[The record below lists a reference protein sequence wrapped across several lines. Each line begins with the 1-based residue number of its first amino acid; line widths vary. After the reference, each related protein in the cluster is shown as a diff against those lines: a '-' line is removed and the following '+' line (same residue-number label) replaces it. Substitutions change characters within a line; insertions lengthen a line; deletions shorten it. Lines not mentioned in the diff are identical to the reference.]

1 MCASGDGEAVQNKT
15 AEIQLKATNFPAFKN
30 LHLDGLSFKIVT
42 TVCDKEMV

>member
-1 MCASGDGEAVQNKT
+1 MCASGGDEDVQNKT
-15 AEIQLKATNFPAFKN
+15 AEIQLKATNFPSFKN